1 MSLVAALDGSATW
14 ETGANTGMVA
24 MDLNVERD
32 GNLLFVK
39 LGGRL
44 DGSNSRDFEASLNS
58 EIGESN
64 CSVILHLGE
73 LAYISSAGLRA
84 ILLITKS
91 VKSKGASLVL
101 CSLPTQIEEVFKIS
115 GFDKIIPIH
124 ASKEDAV
131 RSVGG

>member
-1 MSLVAALDGSATW
+1 
-14 ETGANTGMVA
+14 

-32 GNLLFVK
+32 GNLLFVS

-58 EIGESN
+58 EIGDSN

-101 CSLPTQIEEVFKIS
+101 CNLPVQIEEVFKIS

-124 ASKEDAV
+124 ASRDAAAK
-131 RSVGG
+131 SVGG